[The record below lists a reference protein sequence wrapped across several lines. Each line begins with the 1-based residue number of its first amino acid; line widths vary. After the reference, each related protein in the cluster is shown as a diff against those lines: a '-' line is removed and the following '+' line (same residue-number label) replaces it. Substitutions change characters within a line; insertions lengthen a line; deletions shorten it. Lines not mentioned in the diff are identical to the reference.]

1 MAEGIL
7 EGIRILDMAE
17 GLAGSVAALLLAES
31 GADVVKVE
39 SPNGRDR
46 RNGHGVRTWD
56 RSKRSVVVD
65 IEKAEGVAELDALL
79 ASAVVF
85 IHELG
90 PARASVLRLDDASLA
105 KRHPHLIASSVLG

>member
-17 GLAGSVAALLLAES
+17 GLAGSVAAMLLAES

-46 RNGHGVRTWD
+46 PNRHGIRTWD

-65 IEKAEGVAELDALL
+65 IETSEGRGQLESLL
-79 ASAVVF
+79 AAADVL
-85 IHELG
+85 IHEVG
-90 PARASVLRLDDASLA
+90 PGRASILGLDHTSLA
-105 KRHPHLIASSVLG
+105 Q